1 MATAAPQPFDALH
14 GAGLPADW
22 VSVLADGCRIRAAA
36 PPAPAAG
43 IIGGRV
49 LVLLGSEEDAADA
62 ALWAPPYA
70 AWVEATSPATPGHH
84 PEAGASPAAILPAVT
99 AAVNRAGQ
107 AHLFASLSTATANA
121 VHLAG
126 RVMAAVS
133 ARCPTLTDTQR
144 DDVELA
150 LHEAISNA
158 VVHGNLQVAGMK
170 GLNVDAL
177 DRFSHDLAERMAD
190 PAFAG
195 RRVEVSCWLAPD
207 TLTVDVTDEGSGF
220 DPAPRNDAGP
230 DASGRGLDLITLLA
244 QSVELLDHGRRIRM
258 RFTL

>member
-1 MATAAPQPFDALH
+1 MARAAPLPFDALQ
-14 GAGLPADW
+14 GAGLPAGW
-22 VSVLADGCRIRAAA
+22 VRILADGCHI
-36 PPAPAAG
+36 PPAPPVPAPASG
-43 IIGGRV
+43 PDGRV
-49 LVLLGSEEDAADA
+49 LVLLGGEDNAADST
-62 ALWAPPYA
+62 LWAPPYA
-70 AWVEATSPATPGHH
+70 AWVEATSPTAPGRH
-84 PEAGASPAAILPAVT
+84 PDDGESPAGVLPAVA
-99 AAVNRAGQ
+99 AAVTRAGH

-126 RVMAAVS
+126 RVMAAVC
-133 ARCPTLTDTQR
+133 ARRSLTDAQR
-144 DDVELA
+144 DDMELA

-177 DRFSHDLAERMAD
+177 DRFSHDLARRMAD

-195 RRVEVSCWLAPD
+195 RRVEVSCWLEPD

-220 DPAPRNDAGP
+220 EPAPKAGATP
-230 DASGRGLDLITLLA
+230 DASGRGLDLIALLA
-244 QSVELLDHGRRIRM
+244 HSVELLDHGRRIRM

>member
-1 MATAAPQPFDALH
+1 MATAAPPPFDALH

-22 VSVLADGCRIRAAA
+22 VSVLADGCRIRPRT
-36 PPAPAAG
+36 PPMPAGASPD
-43 IIGGRV
+43 GRV
-49 LVLLGSEEDAADA
+49 LVLLGGEEDAADTT
-62 ALWAPPYA
+62 LWAPPYA
-70 AWVEATSPATPGHH
+70 AWVEATSAAAPGHH
-84 PEAGASPAAILPAVT
+84 PAAGTSPDTILPAVT
-99 AAVNRAGQ
+99 AAVGRAGQ

-133 ARCPTLTDTQR
+133 ARCSLTDAQR

-195 RRVEVSCWLAPD
+195 RRVEVSCWLDPG
-207 TLTVDVTDEGSGF
+207 TLTIDVTDEGSGF
-220 DPAPRNDAGP
+220 EPSARGPVSP

>member
-22 VSVLADGCRIRAAA
+22 VSILADGCRIRAAA
-36 PPAPAAG
+36 SAPAA
-43 IIGGRV
+43 RV
-49 LVLLGSEEDAADA
+49 LVLLGGEEDAADT

-70 AWVEATSPATPGHH
+70 AWVEATSPAAPGQH
-84 PEAGASPAAILPAVT
+84 PDAGTSPATILPAVT

-126 RVMAAVS
+126 RVMAAIT
-133 ARCPTLTDTQR
+133 ARCSLTEAQR
-144 DDVELA
+144 DDMELA

-195 RRVEVSCWLAPD
+195 RRVEVSCWLGAD
-207 TLTVDVTDEGSGF
+207 TLTVDVSDEGSGF
-220 DPAPRNDAGP
+220 EPAPRAGGDP

-258 RFTL
+258 RFAL